1 GLFSEGRDWLDRAL
15 RTRTEHHQTE
25 ARALATASELALEQG
40 DFAAASR
47 LVTQCKT
54 IASAEVGDVV
64 LGRAAIVEAWLAHRS
79 EDHATLAKAACSA
92 IETLEPR
99 GASKALSEAWSLLAW
114 SESSA
119 GNWEQAQ
126 SHLEKACEIAVRS
139 GDLTAEAERLGDLAT
154 CYRWVSDLQSA
165 RSLAERALT
174 LARRVGIQHL
184 AGLLLGWLAHF
195 SADEGDGR
203 TALRLSNEAVSIAEE
218 LGIPEH
224 RLFALFAKAR
234 ALRLISRDEAA
245 RELLNDL
252 LAQYEFKY
260 GKAFGAEVTEE
271 LASLE
276 KTTGNTYRAVV
287 LWAAAT

>member
-1 GLFSEGRDWLDRAL
+1 
-15 RTRTEHHQTE
+15 
-25 ARALATASELALEQG
+25 
-40 DFAAASR
+40 
-47 LVTQCKT
+47 
-54 IASAEVGDVV
+54 
-64 LGRAAIVEAWLAHRS
+64 
-79 EDHATLAKAACSA
+79 
-92 IETLEPR
+92 
-99 GASKALSEAWSLLAW
+99 
-114 SESSA
+114 
-119 GNWEQAQ
+119 
-126 SHLEKACEIAVRS
+126 
-139 GDLTAEAERLGDLAT
+139 DLTAEAERLGDLAT

-287 LWAAAT
+287 LWAAATRARQDLRIDPPPNETTRLSKEITHAREQLGERPFAKAWNVGYRIEPEDLALFANSNIPTPLSGTQRPVQSP